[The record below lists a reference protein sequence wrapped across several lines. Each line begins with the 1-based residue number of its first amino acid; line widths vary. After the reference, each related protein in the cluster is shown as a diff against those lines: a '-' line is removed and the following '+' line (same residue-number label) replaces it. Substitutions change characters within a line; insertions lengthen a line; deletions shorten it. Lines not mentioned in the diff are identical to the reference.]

1 MAASPPVTD
10 VRTVDG
16 LGRRIDGCGPS
27 RSNVAFKG
35 AKMQTPVGDYLK
47 SVMDD
52 CAQDNSGQNASYIP
66 ELAEANPDRM
76 AVCISTVDGFVYSAG
91 DADIE
96 FSIQSISKAF
106 VYALA
111 LEDHGIDYVTQRV
124 GVEPSGEAFNEL
136 SLESDTRRPLNPM
149 INAGAL
155 LTHTLVG
162 PPEVSPKERLELIR
176 KGLSAFAG
184 RELTYDE
191 GIYKSEMTESFRN
204 RAIANMLR
212 NYHVISG
219 EPLDVVEGY
228 TKQCAIAVTC
238 RDLALMAAT
247 LANGGIQPITG
258 QRVARPE
265 VVRQTLSVMMT
276 CGMYNGAGDWV
287 TQIGFPAKSG
297 VAGGILGALP
307 GQLGIATFSPR
318 LDSHGNSVRGIRMCK
333 KMSDDMG
340 LHIMHAPEP
349 SRSVVRRHYILESPD
364 DVKPAV
370 RGSDGTEARK
380 TAGVLSLQ
388 GSITFTSAERV
399 LRILSRRS
407 ATSDQSVDAAV
418 IDMRQVYSIDGV
430 ARRMVREA
438 VARLHR
444 AGFKVIVVDPE
455 NLLDLLDDDDQH
467 DKDCPCDAVVDDLSQ
482 FADWQRVALP
492 EADDEIK
499 GVHEAPRK
507 ADPKPLHQQSQQQS
521 QQQPQQQSQQPQ
533 QQRDRS
539 LPRDIPARQQP
550 RQ

>member
-1 MAASPPVTD
+1 MAMSPPVTD

-16 LGRRIDGCGPS
+16 FGRKIDGCGPS

-35 AKMQTPVGDYLK
+35 AKMQTPVSDYLK
-47 SVMDD
+47 SVMEY
-52 CAQDNSGQNASYIP
+52 CSADNQGQNASYIP
-66 ELAEANPDRM
+66 ELANADPDRI

-91 DADIE
+91 DADVE

-111 LEDHGIDYVTQRV
+111 LEDHGLQYVTQRV

-149 INAGAL
+149 INAGAI

-162 PPEVSPKERLELIR
+162 PPDISEPERLELIR

-184 RELTYDE
+184 RELKIDE
-191 GIYKSEMTESFRN
+191 KIYASEMKESYRN

-219 EPLDVVEGY
+219 EPLEVVDGY
-228 TKQCAIAVTC
+228 TRQCAIGVTC

-247 LANGGIQPITG
+247 LANGGIQPVTG
-258 QRVARPE
+258 ERVCRPD
-265 VVRQTLSVMMT
+265 VVRQVLSVMMT

-287 TQIGFPAKSG
+287 SQIGFPAKSG

-318 LDSHGNSVRGIRMCK
+318 LDPHGNSVRGVRMCK
-333 KMSDDMG
+333 KLSDDMG

-349 SRSVVRRHYILESPD
+349 SRSVIRRHYILESPECAD
-364 DVKPAV
+364 ALAAGGKAQH
-370 RGSDGTEARK
+370 

-388 GSITFTSAERV
+388 GTITFTSAERV

-407 ATSDQSVDAAV
+407 ALSNSSVDAV
-418 IDMRQVYSIDGV
+418 VVDLRQVYSIDGV
-430 ARRMVREA
+430 ARKMLREA
-438 VARLHR
+438 IKRLSK
-444 AGFKVIVVDPE
+444 AGFKVLVVDPE
-455 NLLDLLDDDDQH
+455 NLLDLVDDHNNPDAE
-467 DKDCPCDAVVDDLSQ
+467 CPCDAVVDDLSR
-482 FADWQRVALP
+482 FADWHRIALP
-492 EADDEIK
+492 DVSDEIK
-499 GVHEAPRK
+499 DITGHQGTGATNGK
-507 ADPKPLHQQSQQQS
+507 TKPKNIPKQSS
-521 QQQPQQQSQQPQ
+521 HS
-533 QQRDRS
+533 
-539 LPRDIPARQQP
+539 
-550 RQ
+550 